1 MSEVNVD
8 ITNGQSNEI
17 ILTVPDTQR
26 VTTVK
31 ETVQTVVLLD
41 KYSIAG
47 LSVIGDKNFVYTQ
60 GVAAATWV
68 VTHNLKKRVSVSVVD
83 SAENIVI
90 GEVEYNSDN
99 QVTLTFSG
107 AFSGKAYLN

>member
-1 MSEVNVD
+1 MADLNVD
-8 ITNGQSNEI
+8 ITNGQSNVI
-17 ILTVPDTQR
+17 ALTVPDTQR

-31 ETVQTVVLLD
+31 QTSQTLTVLD

-47 LSVIGDKNFVYTQ
+47 LSAVTDKHYAHSQ
-60 GVAAATWV
+60 PIAAAVWV
-68 VTHNLKKRVSVSVVD
+68 ITHNLSKHPSITVVD
-83 SAENIVI
+83 SADTVVV
-90 GEVEYNSDN
+90 GRVDYDSDN

>member
-1 MSEVNVD
+1 MSEINVD

-26 VTTVK
+26 VTTIK
-31 ETVQTVVLLD
+31 ETVQSVTVLD

-47 LSVIGDKNFVYTQ
+47 IDAVGDKNFVYTQ
-60 GVAAATWV
+60 GVASDTWV
-68 VTHNLKKRVSVSVVD
+68 VIHDLKKRVSVSVVD

-90 GEVEYNSDN
+90 GEVEYDSDN